1 MFRVVWDRLSVRSV
15 EGGSGFV
22 RVGSVEEVRALVGG
36 GEVPGVLVLDV
47 VGGERVDAAGV
58 RELVGGVL
66 GVVQA
71 WLAEPVLA
79 ESRLVVVTRGAV
91 AVEGEGEGAPVDL
104 GGAAVGGLLR
114 SVQAENP
121 GRVVLVDVDDAVE
134 SGELLGAVSVLDEP
148 QVAVRGGV
156 CFVRRLARVGAAGA
170 DV

>member
-1 MFRVVWDRLSVRSV
+1 M
-15 EGGSGFV
+15 
-22 RVGSVEEVRALVGG
+22 
-36 GEVPGVLVLDV
+36 LVLDV

-58 RELVGGVL
+58 RGLVGGVL

-91 AVEGEGEGAPVDL
+91 AVEGEGAPVDL
-104 GGAAVGGLLR
+104 VGAAVGGLLR

-156 CFVRRLARVGAAGA
+156 CFVRRLARVGAGGA
-170 DV
+170 DAA